1 MRAFNIWHSP
11 KPVAGLAD
19 HGRLSSHDKERNTL
33 NKISVVIP
41 VKEEMKL
48 QFHHKIIDSYQSFPN
63 CELLWVL
70 GPNNDGTCRDLL
82 NRNQRVLLTNSN
94 SRAERINIGIRE
106 TQNDLVLLNHPRSF
120 LSHEAISTLSEIECR
135 GGNTWGGFTHEFY
148 QSNHFAL
155 KFTSF
160 YSNRIRFG
168 MTGIIYLDHCIF
180 FTRDIISAQD
190 PAPVPMVDIFEDT
203 LFSEKLRKKVAPLR
217 IREKSFTS
225 PVRFISNGIFRQ
237 SLMNQKLKLK
247 HKLGFS
253 ATKMNRDYEKDL
265 NLNSEY

>member
-1 MRAFNIWHSP
+1 M
-11 KPVAGLAD
+11 
-19 HGRLSSHDKERNTL
+19 

-48 QFHHKIIDSYQSFPN
+48 QFHRKIISSYQAFPN

-70 GPNNDGTCRDLL
+70 GPNDDGTYQDLL
-82 NRNQRVLLTNSN
+82 NRDQRVLLTDSN
-94 SRAERINIGIRE
+94 SRAERINSGIKE
-106 TQNDLVLLNHPRSF
+106 AQNDLVLLNHPRSF
-120 LSHEAISTLSEIECR
+120 LSHQAISTLSEIDYS

-160 YSNRIRFG
+160 YSNKIRFG

-180 FTRDIISAQD
+180 FTKDLIDEQD
-190 PAPVPMVDIFEDT
+190 PEPIPVVDIFEDT

-217 IREKSFTS
+217 MREKSFTS
-225 PVRFISNGIFRQ
+225 PVRFICNGIFKQ

-253 ATKMNRDYEKDL
+253 ATKMNQDYEKDL